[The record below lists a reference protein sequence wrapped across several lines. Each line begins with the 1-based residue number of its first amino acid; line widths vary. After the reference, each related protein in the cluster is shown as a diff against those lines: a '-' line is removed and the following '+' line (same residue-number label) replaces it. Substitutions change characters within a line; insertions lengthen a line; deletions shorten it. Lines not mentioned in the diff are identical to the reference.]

1 MIDDYEFLLQFG
13 GLQRNSLNF
22 LLNANNNDQAINND
36 EIEII
41 KYSPYFDEIKLKNE
55 FKDKTDTFKVL
66 SLNCESINA
75 KFDQLV
81 IKLKHIG
88 E

>member
-55 FKDKTDTFKVL
+55 FKDKT
-66 SLNCESINA
+66 CR
-75 KFDQLV
+75 
-81 IKLKHIG
+81 HIQSS
-88 E
+88 